1 MKLYEVN
8 SLSGSLLY
16 EVNSL
21 LGSLLLVKKSNY
33 ENNKKV
39 VKMSSVV
46 GKKLFLII
54 FHVTIESTVF
64 LVFSLFLCDSD

>member
-21 LGSLLLVKKSNY
+21 PGSLLLVKKSQIMRTTKSCQNQQ
-33 ENNKKV
+33 
-39 VKMSSVV
+39 
-46 GKKLFLII
+46 
-54 FHVTIESTVF
+54 
-64 LVFSLFLCDSD
+64 CR

>member
-21 LGSLLLVKKSNY
+21 PGSLLLVKK
-33 ENNKKV
+33 
-39 VKMSSVV
+39 VK
-46 GKKLFLII
+46 L
-54 FHVTIESTVF
+54 
-64 LVFSLFLCDSD
+64 

>member
-21 LGSLLLVKKSNY
+21 PGSLLLVKKSNY
-33 ENNKKV
+33 ENNKKLSKWAV
-39 VKMSSVV
+39 
-46 GKKLFLII
+46 
-54 FHVTIESTVF
+54 
-64 LVFSLFLCDSD
+64 SLAKSCF